1 MDQAEYD
8 RQFKK
13 AGIPIEEPSVDAT
26 ETASINVDGS
36 TVVPLRLTV
45 INSSPQAMSDR
56 EQETLR
62 EHIQVVGRIEGGV
75 ELIRRTGGPDYAG
88 NDAWRQ
94 LMRKV
99 GRLR

>member
-8 RQFKK
+8 RRFKRT
-13 AGIPIEEPSVDAT
+13 GIPVEEPSSDAT
-26 ETASINVDGS
+26 ETTSIDVDGS
-36 TVVPLRLTV
+36 TVAPLKLHV
-45 INSSPQAMSDR
+45 INQSPQARSDR
-56 EQETLR
+56 EQEQLR

-88 NDAWRQ
+88 NDAWKQ
-94 LMRKV
+94 FMRKM